1 MLTNLL
7 HEVLLRGVE
16 APAAGHPRL
25 ILAEAGLR
33 VEDGGYLAAEQ
44 PRRPVPQTRVEQR
57 TVRGVRQPAEQSALY
72 RNK

>member
-1 MLTNLL
+1 MLANLL

-57 TVRGVRQPAEQSALY
+57 TVRGVRQPAERLLP
-72 RNK
+72 